1 MKYFQLNVYFWKTEN
16 LKYYVHSPLL
26 PKGLH
31 ISIKIQGTSTQTLLA
46 TKHSLDSIEVMQIIA
61 YLIPQA
67 ISFPIFLGETTI
79 DIVYIQ
85 YGI

>member
-1 MKYFQLNVYFWKTEN
+1 MFVFIFTYSIVLTYFQLFPVMFF
-16 LKYYVHSPLL
+16 PIC
-26 PKGLH
+26 

-46 TKHSLDSIEVMQIIA
+46 TKHSLDSTEVMQIIA

-85 YGI
+85 YVI